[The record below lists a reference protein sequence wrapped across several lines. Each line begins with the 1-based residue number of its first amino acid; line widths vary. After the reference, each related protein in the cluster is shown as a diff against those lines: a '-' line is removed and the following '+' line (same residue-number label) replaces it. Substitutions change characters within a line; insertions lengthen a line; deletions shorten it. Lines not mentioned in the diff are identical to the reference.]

1 MKKQNKLKNVI
12 LAPFRK
18 AKNFYLRGMEDL
30 AGRVGQGGGFGGPTA
45 QVPTVPRSFSVR
57 SSKGTEDD
65 EDYTELLRSVSKR
78 NAERLRTAGMG
89 VGGPSNGN
97 GTGLGAMRSY
107 SVGIGKIG
115 KIEEDKP
122 CNKFEDVNRAEVA
135 YPRSRRHAVGRGN
148 FAY

>member
-1 MKKQNKLKNVI
+1 MKKQSNFKSVI

-57 SSKGTEDD
+57 SSKGTDDD
-65 EDYTELLRSVSKR
+65 EDYKELLRSVSKR
-78 NAERLRTAGMG
+78 NEERLRATGMG
-89 VGGPSNGN
+89 VGPGYGN

-122 CNKFEDVNRAEVA
+122 CEFEEVNRAEVI
-135 YPRSRRHAVGRGN
+135 YPRSRSHAVGREK
-148 FAY
+148 FTY